1 MSRILSNF
9 SVTALGRSK
18 TVHKDEG
25 RFKEKRRFKSGS
37 KGQSGTNTLLET
49 RNELCIKNSNC
60 HPEAGHLT
68 APHLCPNK
76 TRLRA
81 VSAGPQNPWRT
92 IYKHPRKPGERRGTS
107 KTYPPLEPKGKQC
120 GGKGDKGN
128 GGGIQTE
135 KESCGWCLLRIFFFC
150 LLARFSNPRK

>member
-49 RNELCIKNSNC
+49 RNELCIKKFQLSSRSRTK
-60 HPEAGHLT
+60 T
-68 APHLCPNK
+68 APCLCPNK

-81 VSAGPQNPWRT
+81 VSAGP
-92 IYKHPRKPGERRGTS
+92 
-107 KTYPPLEPKGKQC
+107 
-120 GGKGDKGN
+120 
-128 GGGIQTE
+128 
-135 KESCGWCLLRIFFFC
+135 
-150 LLARFSNPRK
+150 